1 MRRLFL
7 KTGLAF
13 IAATLT
19 GTLAGCD
26 KPQPAPVASDDDD
39 TPAPAAKPKPAPV
52 PPPLP
57 DLVHVTL
64 HTDKGDIV
72 LELEARKAPI
82 TVANFLHYVEAHKY
96 DGAHFWRASKSG
108 PSAGFIQTSPVGA
121 TFPPIAHES
130 TKQTGLSHTNGAIS
144 MSRYDVGTATGD
156 FIIVVGDLS
165 YLDAGHDPKGDN
177 QGYAVFGHV
186 VSGMDVVRNIL
197 HGKIDAHTPVGGWK
211 GEQLA
216 KPVGITTAEQT
227 DG

>member
-1 MRRLFL
+1 MRRQFL
-7 KTGLAF
+7 MGGLALV
-13 IAATLT
+13 TL
-19 GTLAGCD
+19 GLAGCD
-26 KPQPAPVASDDDD
+26 KPQPMPVASDDDD
-39 TPAPAAKPKPAPV
+39 DTPVAKPKAAPAA

-57 DLVHVTL
+57 DVVHVRLKTE
-64 HTDKGDIV
+64 KGDIV
-72 LELEARKAPI
+72 LQLEAKKAPI
-82 TVANFLHYVEAHKY
+82 TVANFLHYIQAHKY

-108 PSAGFIQTSPVGA
+108 PANGFIQTSPVGP

-130 TKQTGLSHTNGAIS
+130 TKVTGLSHTNGAIS

-186 VSGMDVVRNIL
+186 TEGMDVVRNIL
-197 HGKIDAHTPVGGWK
+197 HGRIDSHTPEGGWK

-216 KPVGITTAEQT
+216 APVEIDTAT
-227 DG
+227 RID

>member
-1 MRRLFL
+1 MDDDRRKFL
-7 KTGLAF
+7 LSGAALA
-13 IAATLT
+13 AAS
-19 GTLAGCD
+19 LAGCD
-26 KPQPAPVASDDDD
+26 KPRPAPVATDDDD
-39 TPAPAAKPKPAPV
+39 DEPAAPKPKPAPP

-57 DLVHVTL
+57 DVVHVRLKTE
-64 HTDKGDIV
+64 KGDIV
-72 LELEARKAPI
+72 LELEAKKAPI
-82 TVANFLHYVEAHKY
+82 TVANFLHYIQAHKY

-108 PSAGFIQTSPVGA
+108 PTNGFIQTSPVGA

-130 TKQTGLSHTNGAIS
+130 TKVTGLSHTNGAIS

-186 VSGMDVVRNIL
+186 TEGMDVVRAIL
-197 HGKIDAHTPVGGWK
+197 HGKIDKHTPEGGWK

-216 KPVGITTAEQT
+216 APVGITTAT
-227 DG
+227 RVD